1 MRRTITMVIKM
12 SILMILISS
21 MVMNM
26 VEVEVDQIES
36 WVKDFQDGKAAV
48 HKNSQPIPAENN
60 EPVKLVVAESL
71 DDIVQEE
78 SNDVECTELEKGFEK
93 KLPGDEST
101 EGSNRF
107 FLHIQIPNCIVQNHN
122 LILIWFLFVLTSHE
136 DYTED
141 KQSWISTLL
150 KLESNISGTE
160 E

>member
-1 MRRTITMVIKM
+1 MVIKM

-71 DDIVQEE
+71 DDIVQVSERKRCSIRRRQDKGRLHSSGLVILAEDDEE
-78 SNDVECTELEKGFEK
+78 EHEKM
-93 KLPGDEST
+93 D
-101 EGSNRF
+101 
-107 FLHIQIPNCIVQNHN
+107 
-122 LILIWFLFVLTSHE
+122 
-136 DYTED
+136 
-141 KQSWISTLL
+141 
-150 KLESNISGTE
+150 
-160 E
+160 